1 MNFARIWTVSVRTLS
16 TGFENRLSAQTN
28 PLDPMAV
35 DAVARDYLPKATHGG
50 YIGDGYPLCTSMP
63 ERSFLRKGA
72 TFSYRGYSLPPDLP
86 TMQRTFIRELESHH
100 RV

>member
-1 MNFARIWTVSVRTLS
+1 MDWFRENLFL
-16 TGFENRLSAQTN
+16 TGFENRLSAHTN

-35 DAVARDYLPKATHGG
+35 DAVARDYLPKTNLHGG

-72 TFSYRGYSLPPDLP
+72 TFSYRGYTLPPTCQQCRGLL
-86 TMQRTFIRELESHH
+86 ILELAIA
-100 RV
+100 